1 MFIIDTPAC
10 SIRKT
15 IDSRYLTAQ
24 MRVRPGAAL
33 YEARHILN
41 RGAKAKRESLYSVCG
56 GLTVF
61 IS

>member
-1 MFIIDTPAC
+1 
-10 SIRKT
+10 
-15 IDSRYLTAQ
+15 